1 MRDLLPII
9 KKIGIPIEGER
20 IPMSTT
26 IERHAFQAETREL
39 LDLMIH
45 AIYSNKDIF
54 LRELISNASDAI
66 DKLQF
71 ESITNPDLPKPA
83 EPHILLIPDKSAH
96 TLTIEDNGIGMS
108 REDVVNLIGT
118 IAKSGTR
125 EFMNALKDNKNKD
138 GIVPPEL
145 IGQFGVGFYSTF
157 MVVDKVTLETRKAG
171 EEHGTRWESGGDGT
185 YTIESIDRPNHGTS
199 IKLHLKKEDSEDGLH
214 DYTSEWTIKG
224 IVKKY
229 SDFVNYPIRMDVEH
243 TEYERDSEGKIIE
256 GSAKTSI
263 KRETLNSMK
272 AIWLRPESE
281 VTDEEYKEFYKHIS
295 HDWHDPLSWFRM
307 KMEGT
312 FEAQALLYIP
322 EQAPHDL
329 FYREGKRGVQLYVK
343 RVFIM
348 DDCKE
353 LMPDYLRFIKGV
365 VDSEDLSLN
374 ISREILQQNRQI
386 RAIRKRLVKKVLST
400 LEEMAR
406 DDQTK
411 YLTFWG
417 EFGRPM
423 KEGLYEDQE
432 NRDTLLELMR
442 FSSTHSATELTSLK
456 DYASRMKPDQNKI
469 YYMTGEDRKTIENS
483 PHMEAFRDKGYE
495 VLLLTDAV
503 DELWTQGIYKYSD
516 FEFQSVGK
524 GTVELGTEEE
534 KKQAEKELEEKEKE
548 YHSLLGA
555 MQARLQEFVKEV
567 RLSNR
572 LTSSPSCLVGN
583 PSDIS
588 PQMEQMLKAMN
599 QPVPQTKRIL
609 ELNPGH
615 ELTRKLQSV
624 FAANDSSLNDYA
636 YLLYGQALLAEG
648 SPLPDPARFSKLMTD
663 LLVKAL

>member
-1 MRDLLPII
+1 
-9 KKIGIPIEGER
+9 
-20 IPMSTT
+20 MSTT
-26 IERHAFQAETREL
+26 LERHSFQAETREL

-71 ESITNPDLPKPA
+71 ESLTNSDLSKP
-83 EPHILLIPDKSAH
+83 EHPHVLLIPNKEAH

-108 REDVVNLIGT
+108 RDEVVTLIGT

-125 EFMNALKDNKNKD
+125 EFMNVLKESKNKE
-138 GIVPPEL
+138 GIVPPDL

-157 MVVDKVTLETRKAG
+157 MVADKVTLETRKAG
-171 EEHGTRWESGGDGT
+171 EEHGTRWESSGDGT
-185 YTIESIDRPNHGTS
+185 YTIETVIRPSHGTS
-199 IKLHLKKEDSEDGLH
+199 ITLHLKQEDSEDGMH

-229 SDFVNYPIRMDVEH
+229 SDFVSYPIEMDVEH
-243 TEYERDSEGKIIE
+243 TEYDRDSDGKIIE

-281 VTDEEYKEFYKHIS
+281 VTEDEYKEFYKHIS
-295 HDWHDPLSWFRM
+295 HDWQDPLTWFRM

-312 FEAQALLYIP
+312 FEAQALLFIP
-322 EQAPHDL
+322 EKAPQDL

-353 LMPDYLRFIKGV
+353 MMPDYLRFIKGV

-386 RAIRKRLVKKVLST
+386 RAIRKRLVKKVLGT
-400 LEEMAR
+400 LEDMAR
-406 DDQTK
+406 DNSEQ
-411 YLTFWG
+411 YLGFWA
-417 EFGRPM
+417 EFGRAL

-432 NRDTLLELMR
+432 NRDTLLDLAL
-442 FSSTHSATELTSLK
+442 FASTNAENDLTMLK
-456 DYASRMKPDQNKI
+456 NYVERMKPGQNKI
-469 YYMTGEDRKTIENS
+469 YFMTGEDRKTIENS
-483 PHMEAFRDKGYE
+483 PHLEAFREKGYE

-503 DELWTQGIYKYSD
+503 DEVWTQNVYKYKD
-516 FEFQSVGK
+516 FDFQSVGK

-534 KKQAEKELEEKEKE
+534 KKQAEKDLEQKEKD
-548 YHSLLGA
+548 YQSLLGA
-555 MQARLQEFVKEV
+555 MQAKLGEFVKEV

-583 PSDIS
+583 PSDLS
-588 PQMEQMLKAMN
+588 PQLEQMLKAMN

-609 ELNPGH
+609 ELNPNH
-615 ELTRKLQSV
+615 ALMQKLQGV
-624 FAANDSSLNDYA
+624 FAGNPNDATLDDYA

-648 SPLPDPARFSKLMTD
+648 SALPDPAKFSKLMTD

>member
-1 MRDLLPII
+1 M
-9 KKIGIPIEGER
+9 
-20 IPMSTT
+20 TT
-26 IERHAFQAETREL
+26 TVERHSFQAETREL

-71 ESITNPDLPKPA
+71 EALTNADLPKA
-83 EPHILLIPDKSAH
+83 ENPHILLIADKAAH
-96 TLTIEDNGIGMS
+96 TLSIEDNGIGMS

-125 EFMNALKDNKNKD
+125 EFMNALKESKGKE
-138 GIVPPEL
+138 GIVSPEL

-157 MVVDKVTLETRKAG
+157 MVADKVTLETRKAG
-171 EEHGTRWESGGDGT
+171 EEHGTRWESSGDGT
-185 YTIESIDRPNHGTS
+185 YTIEAVDRPSHGTT
-199 IKLHLKKEDSEDGLH
+199 ITLHLKKEDSEDGLH
-214 DYTSEWTIKG
+214 DYTAEWTLKG

-229 SDFVNYPIRMDVEH
+229 SDFVSYPIRMDVEH
-243 TEYERDSEGKIIE
+243 TEYDRDSEGKMIE

-263 KRETLNSMK
+263 QRETLNSMK
-272 AIWLRPESE
+272 AIWTRPESE
-281 VTDEEYKEFYKHIS
+281 VSEEEYKEFYRHIS
-295 HDWHDPLSWFRM
+295 HDWHDPMNWFRM

-322 EQAPHDL
+322 EKAPQDL
-329 FYREGKRGVQLYVK
+329 FYREGKRGIQLYVK

-386 RAIRKRLVKKVLST
+386 RAIRKRLIKKVLGT
-400 LEEMAR
+400 LEEMV
-406 DDQTK
+406 QNSLEK
-411 YLTFWG
+411 YYLFWN
-417 EFGRPM
+417 EFGRAL
-423 KEGLYEDQE
+423 KEGIYEDQE
-432 NRDTLLELMR
+432 NRETLLNLSL
-442 FSSTHSATELTSLK
+442 FTSTHAENDLTTLK
-456 DYASRMKPDQNKI
+456 DYVSRMKPGQDKI
-469 YYMTGEDRKTIENS
+469 YFMTGEDRKTIENS
-483 PHMEAFRDKGYE
+483 PHLEAFRDKGYE
-495 VLLLTDAV
+495 VLLFTDAV
-503 DELWTQGIYKYSD
+503 DEVWTQSAYKYGE

-534 KKQAEKELEEKEKE
+534 KKQAEKELEQKEQE
-548 YHSLLGA
+548 YHSMLEA
-555 MQARLQEFVKEV
+555 MQAKLGDFIKEV

-583 PSDIS
+583 PSDLS

-599 QPVPQTKRIL
+599 QPVPVTKRIL
-609 ELNPGH
+609 ELNPNH
-615 ELTRKLQSV
+615 ALTQKLQTV
-624 FAANDSSLNDYA
+624 FSANQNDPSLNDYA

-648 SPLPDPARFSKLMTD
+648 SALPDPAKFSKLMTD
-663 LLVKAL
+663 LLVKAI

>member
-1 MRDLLPII
+1 M
-9 KKIGIPIEGER
+9 
-20 IPMSTT
+20 TT
-26 IERHAFQAETREL
+26 TVERHSFQAETREL

-71 ESITNPDLPKPA
+71 ESLTNPDLPKV
-83 EPHILLIPDKSAH
+83 ENPHILLIPNKAAH
-96 TLTIEDNGIGMS
+96 SLTIEDNGIGMS
-108 REDVVNLIGT
+108 REDVVKLIGT

-125 EFMNALKDNKNKD
+125 EFMTALKDSKNQE

-157 MVVDKVTLETRKAG
+157 MVADKVTLETRKAG
-171 EEHGTRWESGGDGT
+171 EEHGTRWESSGDGT
-185 YTIESIDRPNHGTS
+185 YTIEAVDRPTHGTT
-199 IKLHLKKEDSEDGLH
+199 ITLHLKKEDSEDGLH
-214 DYTSEWTIKG
+214 DYTAEWTIKG

-229 SDFVNYPIRMDVEH
+229 SDFVSYPIQMDVEH
-243 TEYERDSEGKIIE
+243 TEYDRDENGKMVE

-272 AIWLRPESE
+272 AIWARPESE
-281 VTDEEYKEFYKHIS
+281 VTEEEYKEFYRHIS
-295 HDWHDPLSWFRM
+295 HDWHDPMAWFRM

-312 FEAQALLYIP
+312 FEAQSLLFIP
-322 EQAPHDL
+322 EKAPQDL
-329 FYREGKRGVQLYVK
+329 FYREGRRGIQLYVK

-400 LEEMAR
+400 LEDMATNDR
-406 DDQTK
+406 EK

-417 EFGRPM
+417 EFGRAL
-423 KEGLYEDQE
+423 KEGIYEDQE
-432 NRDTLLELMR
+432 NRESLLDLAL
-442 FSSTHSATELTSLK
+442 FATTEYESELTTLK
-456 DYASRMKPDQNKI
+456 DYVSRMKSGQDKI
-469 YYMTGEDRKTIENS
+469 YFMTGEDRKTIENS
-483 PHMEAFRDKGYE
+483 PHLEAFREKGYE
-495 VLLLTDAV
+495 VLLFTDAV
-503 DELWTQGIYKYSD
+503 DEVWTQSAYKYGE

-534 KKQAEKELEEKEKE
+534 KQQAEKELEQKEQE
-548 YHSLLGA
+548 YHTLLET
-555 MQARLQEFVKEV
+555 MQARLGDFVKEV

-583 PSDIS
+583 PSDLS
-588 PQMEQMLKAMN
+588 PQMEQMLRAMN
-599 QPVPQTKRIL
+599 QPVPQSKRIL
-609 ELNPGH
+609 ELNPNH
-615 ELTRKLQSV
+615 PLTQKLQGV
-624 FAANDSSLNDYA
+624 FSANQNDPTLNDYA
-636 YLLYGQALLAEG
+636 YMLYGQALLAEG
-648 SPLPDPARFSKLMTD
+648 SPLPDPAKFSKLMTD
-663 LLVKAL
+663 LLVKAI